1 MKFNFSDWDRQD
13 LVDLLQDS
21 GYGSDDI
28 TFAYYKHTNSSGQA
42 VFTIGYDDID
52 DQPGTGRVYVSI
64 KDNRLVAEF

>member
-42 VFTIGYDDID
+42 VFTIGLKRSTNIYD
-52 DQPGTGRVYVSI
+52 RVYVSI

>member
-28 TFAYYKHTNSSGQA
+28 TSAKYHATNSSGQA
-42 VFTIGYDDID
+42 VFTIGYDDIE
-52 DQPGTGRVYVSI
+52 GEACIGRVYVSI
-64 KDNRLVAEF
+64 KNGRLVAEF